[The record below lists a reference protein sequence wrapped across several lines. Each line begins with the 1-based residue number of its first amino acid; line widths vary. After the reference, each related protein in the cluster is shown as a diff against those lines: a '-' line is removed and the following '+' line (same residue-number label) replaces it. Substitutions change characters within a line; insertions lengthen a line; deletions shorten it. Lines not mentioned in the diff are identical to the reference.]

1 MKQLN
6 LQKQRTMVT
15 QATGEQEMGGDD
27 EGHKIL
33 DKRNMSWFLASYVM
47 KIVNTRERGVP
58 NY

>member
-1 MKQLN
+1 
-6 LQKQRTMVT
+6 MVT

-33 DKRNMSWFLASYVM
+33 DKRNMFWFLASYVM

>member
-1 MKQLN
+1 
-6 LQKQRTMVT
+6 MVT
-15 QATGEQEMGGDD
+15 QAAGEPELGGDD
-27 EGHKIL
+27 KGHKIL